1 MSQHTRRDFVRLA
14 AAGVGAFSAI
24 NAAAVSPIE
33 VRLTA
38 GSKRFAAEP
47 PLAWKTAAGAPTGGI
62 VLDPDSTYQELLG
75 FGAAFTDAA
84 CYMCNQLPPDS
95 RERLFHD
102 LFDRTEMGFS
112 ACRTCMGASDYSRNA
127 YSYDDGPPD
136 PELSRFSIEH
146 DREYILPMLR
156 LARRINPELFLLAT
170 PWSPPGWMKFNG
182 SMLGGSMR
190 KKYFPEYA
198 NYFVKFLRA
207 YRAEGV
213 TVNAVT
219 SQNELDTDQD
229 GRMPACLWGQE
240 YEIEFVGQHLGP
252 LLEKNGLA
260 TKIWIL
266 DHNYS
271 LWGRAI
277 CELDDTDVRRYVDG
291 IAWHGYVGEPDA
303 MTRVHE
309 AHPDKHA
316 YWTEGGPDYTDPNYL
331 TEWAK
336 WSATFAGVL
345 RNWARSIT
353 AWNIALDEK
362 GRPNI
367 GPFNCGGL
375 VTIDSRTKEITPSG
389 QYWAFAHYSRVL
401 RRGARRFDSR
411 GDVDGISH
419 VAFANPDG
427 GAALVLANTGAE
439 RRVPV
444 QMSGLMTE
452 SVLPSNSVMTLTW
465 R

>member
-1 MSQHTRRDFVRLA
+1 MTEHTRRDFVRFA
-14 AAGVGAFSAI
+14 
-24 NAAAVSPIE
+24 AAAVGGWSALGARGATPIE

-38 GSKRFAAEP
+38 GSKRFAVEP
-47 PLAWKTAAGAPTGGI
+47 PLAWKPAAARGSGGI

-84 CYMCNQLPPDS
+84 CYMCSQLSDDE
-95 RERLFHD
+95 RERLFRE
-102 LFDRTEMGFS
+102 LFDPAEMGFG

-127 YSYDDGPPD
+127 YSYDDGAED
-136 PELSRFSIEH
+136 LDLSRFSIEH
-146 DREYILPMLR
+146 DRAYILPAIR
-156 LARRINPELFLLAT
+156 LARRMNPQLFLLAT

-182 SMLGGSMR
+182 SMLGGTMR
-190 KKYFPEYA
+190 NRYYPQYAQYFL
-198 NYFVKFLRA
+198 KFLQG
-207 YRAEGV
+207 YGAEGV

-219 SQNELDTDQD
+219 TQNEVDTNQD

-240 YEIEFVGQHLGP
+240 YEMEFVGHHLGP
-252 LLEKNGLA
+252 VLEKNGLR
-260 TKIWIL
+260 TKIWLL

-271 LWGRAI
+271 LWGRVLD
-277 CELDDTDVRRYVDG
+277 ELDDEDVRRYADG
-291 IAWHGYVGEPDA
+291 IAWHGYVGQPDA

-316 YWTEGGPDYTDPNYL
+316 YWTEGGPDYTDPNYQ

-336 WSATFAGVL
+336 WAATFADVL
-345 RNWARSIT
+345 QNWARCIIG
-353 AWNIALDEK
+353 WNLALDEK

-367 GPFNCGGL
+367 GPFSCGGL
-375 VTIDSRTKEITPSG
+375 VTIDSKTKEITRSG
-389 QYWAFAHYSRVL
+389 QYWAFMHYSRAF
-401 RRGARRFDSR
+401 RRGARRFASH
-411 GDVDGISH
+411 GNVENISH

-427 GAALVLANTGAE
+427 SSALVLANTGAE

-444 QMSGLMTE
+444 EMAGMMTE
-452 SVLPSNSVMTLTW
+452 AVLPGDSVTTLTW